1 MFMRGV
7 FGPAEAALPAE
18 KQGPR
23 FYDLRRTRATLLIA
37 AGAHAKLVQEG
48 LGHSSITTTINLCGH
63 VLPSTEAAL
72 VDALDAIYA
81 QCDWGD
87 VAADAQGS

>member
-1 MFMRGV
+1 M
-7 FGPAEAALPAE
+7 

-48 LGHSSITTTINLCGH
+48 LGHSSMTTTINLCGH

-72 VDALDAIYA
+72 SMRSTRSTRSATGAMLRRTRREVERARGLK
-81 QCDWGD
+81 
-87 VAADAQGS
+87 